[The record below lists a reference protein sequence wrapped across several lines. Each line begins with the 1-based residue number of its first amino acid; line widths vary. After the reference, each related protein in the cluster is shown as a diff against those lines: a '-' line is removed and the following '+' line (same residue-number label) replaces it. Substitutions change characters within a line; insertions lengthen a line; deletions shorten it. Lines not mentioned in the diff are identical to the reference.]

1 MSGLTRPHPRLLYL
15 FVMNLIATAY
25 AAEEKA
31 GLSVHLDPYIV
42 GHIGDMPITATLVTV
57 WVVMILLIAFAAAV
71 KTNLAMVPG
80 KLQSMAEL
88 IVGGAYSYVHDVLED
103 KQVTDRYFPIIATIF
118 IFILGINWVGL
129 IPGVG
134 AFGSYHDGHLVPWLY
149 PGSTDLNIT
158 IGLAIVAF
166 FTIEVAGVLTIGVW
180 KYAGKFINFRSPMG
194 FVLGLIELISEL
206 ARLISFSF
214 RLFGNIFAGKTL
226 LLVAMFFVPYV
237 LPVPIYAYELFV
249 GLIQAAVFA
258 ILTLF
263 FIKLAIEEP
272 HH

>member
-1 MSGLTRPHPRLLYL
+1 MLA
-15 FVMNLIATAY
+15 MNLIQTAF

-42 GHIGDMPITATLVTV
+42 GYVGDMPITATLLTV
-57 WVVMILLIAFAAAV
+57 WLVMTLLIGVAIMV
-71 KTNLAMVPG
+71 KGRLSLIPS
-80 KLQSMAEL
+80 KLQSVFEVL
-88 IVGGAYSYVHDVLED
+88 VGGAYDYVHDVLED
-103 KQVTDRYFPIIATIF
+103 KKVTDKYFPVIATIF
-118 IFILGINWVGL
+118 IFVLGINWIGL

-134 AFGSYHDGHLVPWLY
+134 AFGFYDEHHHLIPLLY

-166 FTIEVAGVLTIGVW
+166 VTIEVAGVLAIGVW

-206 ARLISFSF
+206 ARLVSFSF

-226 LLVAMFFVPYV
+226 LLVTMFFVPYI

>member
-1 MSGLTRPHPRLLYL
+1 MT
-15 FVMNLIATAY
+15 FIATAM

-31 GLSVHLDPYIV
+31 GLSVHLDPYVV
-42 GHIGDMPITATLVTV
+42 GYLGDVPITATLITV
-57 WVVMILLIAFAAAV
+57 WLVMALLIAVAFTVRRRLAA
-71 KTNLAMVPG
+71 VPG
-80 KLQSMAEL
+80 KLQSIAEL
-88 IVGGAYSYVHDVLED
+88 VVGGAYDYVLEVLEN
-103 KQVTDRYFPIIATIF
+103 KQVADKYFPVIATIF
-118 IFILGINWVGL
+118 VFILSINWIGL
-129 IPGVG
+129 LPGVG
-134 AFGSYHDGHLVPWLY
+134 AFGSYDAEGHLIPWLY

-158 IGLAIVAF
+158 IGLALVAF
-166 FTIEVAGVLTIGVW
+166 VTIEVAGVLAIGLW
-180 KYAGKFINFRSPMG
+180 KYVGKFINFRSPMA

-226 LLVAMFFVPYV
+226 LLVAMFFVPYI
-237 LPVPIYAYELFV
+237 LPVPIYAYEIFV

>member
-1 MSGLTRPHPRLLYL
+1 
-15 FVMNLIATAY
+15 MNFIATAY

-42 GHIGDMPITATLVTV
+42 GHIGDMPITATLITV
-57 WVVMILLIAFAAAV
+57 WLVMVLLIGTAV
-71 KTNLAMVPG
+71 LLKGRISLVPG
-80 KLQSMAEL
+80 KLQSFFEL
-88 IVGGAYSYVHDVLED
+88 LVGGAYDYVHDVLED
-103 KQVTDRYFPIIATIF
+103 KKVTDRYFPIIATIF
-118 IFILGINWVGL
+118 IFILGINWIGL

-166 FTIEVAGVLTIGVW
+166 VTIEVAGVLAIGVW
-180 KYAGKFINFRSPMG
+180 KYAGKFINFHSPMG
-194 FVLGLIELISEL
+194 FILGLIELISEL
-206 ARLISFSF
+206 ARLVSFSF

-226 LLVAMFFVPYV
+226 LLVAMFFVPYI

>member
-1 MSGLTRPHPRLLYL
+1 MECCTAIALVSA
-15 FVMNLIATAY
+15 MNLITTAY
-25 AAEEKA
+25 AAEEEA
-31 GLSVHLDPYIV
+31 GISVHLNPYVV
-42 GHIGDMPITATLVTV
+42 GHIGDLPITATLITV
-57 WVVMILLIAFAAAV
+57 WLVMVLLIGLAV
-71 KTNLAMVPG
+71 SVKIRLNPIPATLQNLA
-80 KLQSMAEL
+80 EL
-88 IVGGAYSYVHDVLED
+88 VVGGAYQYVYEVLGD
-103 KQVTDRYFPIIATIF
+103 RKVTDAYFPVIATIF

-134 AFGSYHDGHLVPWLY
+134 AFGFYDEHHHLVPLLY

-166 FTIEVAGVLTIGVW
+166 VTIELAGVVAIGLW
-180 KYAGKFINFRSPMG
+180 KYVGKFINFRSPMG
-194 FVLGLIELISEL
+194 FVLGFIELISEL

-226 LLVAMFFVPYV
+226 LLVTMFFVPYI